1 MSKRKSKAL
10 TMSNSLCNDCKYR
23 FTRIF
28 IPTRPEEF
36 TNDNGDPLF
45 EGFNGKTDKVGIN
58 ICLLVDMEMGADITV
73 ECSHHVKLSETQE
86 LSLFKH
92 LKD

>member
-1 MSKRKSKAL
+1 ML
-10 TMSNSLCNDCKYR
+10 
-23 FTRIF
+23 
-28 IPTRPEEF
+28 
-36 TNDNGDPLF
+36 

-58 ICLLVDMEMGADITV
+58 ICLLVDMEMGTDITV

-86 LSLFKH
+86 LSFFKH